1 METNAGLW
9 EVLDYRMELH
19 HVSISKFSIKILG
32 FISPPPTYNKRKSK
46 IIQII
51 TSSPDDKMVTGLSWN
66 LWGNLA
72 ASVCFSCS
80 APTGELKHYTVSIE
94 MNRICTVTLGPP
106 ELNKE
111 TPQLTQMSL
120 KSYMNRVS

>member
-1 METNAGLW
+1 METTAGLW

-32 FISPPPTYNKRKSK
+32 FIF
-46 IIQII
+46 QII

-80 APTGELKHYTVSIE
+80 SPTGELKHYTVSIE
-94 MNRICTVTLGPP
+94 MNRLCTVTLGPP

-111 TPQLTQMSL
+111 PPQLTQMSL
-120 KSYMNRVS
+120 KSYMNGFPKPDDPFLVATT